1 MGTIEAPGNPQE
13 EDRSLEKKSDLLNLD
28 MKWTYAEQKAKFVSK
43 LESISALNWNAS
55 DQALKKSFE
64 ANVRFVK
71 TTKGKDR
78 YVAQYDWVD
87 FAYIKANEKTQL
99 TQFIYTFVSDLQ
111 QELSNKT
118 TLNGNDHA
126 EIWVK
131 TNTILSLLDLQ
142 AEIKNTNQEQ
152 DSKKDN
158 RKDLKDVTKSTRAL
172 EKENKRE
179 EELNQVTAWLMIE
192 KLKQVKNTL
201 DATEIKSLID
211 QMDKVLLQLDGMQ
224 TELDSKQVNDAD
236 AQAFGLKYIQ
246 LFEQYIGLH
255 KWVIDYLR
263 TQQRLNRIQFPKEL
277 AWMDDGSQVWKMRE
291 RRMQKAAKLAKKDIK
306 SDLKFDKTYPWIFW
320 STVPTS
326 RIDQLQQNGKKAKGP
341 NVGNDDVYD
350 DGVRVD
356 SKNITG
362 AEVVWMGGVAGS
374 VELGETRA
382 PNITNNPKYEAGKD
396 GIVRKENL
404 RTIPL
409 EKLIGYYRDRSD
421 EDMSL
426 DTQQVR
432 SALLYRMIKSGSVA
446 PQLSTGATIEH
457 VPFGDALKML
467 WNGDPKKGISDFW
480 KLMEKAMIDSSFKSK
495 MNADVTRTL
504 QLAQA
509 AKAEDWR
516 DTRQSFLYDYFEL
529 TNPQERSAIILNAF
543 VKNLAPVLGARFD
556 DSTLQPASLRYM
568 FDMYKDGKG
577 VLDYEQA
584 AQDIE
589 RATWELGNATT
600 MDVFKKQ
607 GLPGLVRTGLV
618 ALVEKGAIST
628 ETAANIA
635 RGTDAV
641 MNIAQTGFA
650 VAGIWHGAKSAWK
663 FVTSWF
669 KKWDEAK
676 KARSESWDA
685 LKMAAG
691 FGLGGYYGMQV
702 LKDPSSWNKIPLVGS
717 LYALFD
723 KDYANEQHKKDFIDN
738 HNLRSVTTEAKILND
753 TIGSLTIQ
761 QLKDQGVLV
770 KQWTNGVAINKDNF
784 IKLVP
789 ALEEYK
795 TMWASALSQFIQN
808 LNKSLVNEYQLT
820 WTKVEEYAATGKT
833 LPDILKS
840 IAETKADIK
849 RFKDAVGSGVWDSSF
864 DNVFESGTDAEKT
877 ALKEKL
883 AFAAQQ
889 VNKLNN
895 KDGVWAK
902 YIADTMN
909 ITNSATKAKLEWA
922 LVNAMNQTD
931 ANGVTGRAFITAKLR
946 EALVS
951 GDPKEYFK
959 AVAVVMSNKTTFP
972 TQADALYMNPAI
984 ASGTAPTPD
993 FVSFIHEPTI
1003 GNAPAGGTD
1012 YFPTPTLGAGD
1023 YADNANNYA
1032 SLSAPTTN
1040 KWEEIMGE
1048 L

>member
-1 MGTIEAPGNPQE
+1 MGTEVFDTKGPEIIKLDDIKEWYAQQAKAFLLSLKNQSTPLDWGNIQKSVTVGYDKKWLLAKDKYVLMVNGTEVATLKQDKNHDNIISFLYEVVKQTGIEALSGKEPAADKVKEKCNEIIINMQLDE
-13 EDRSLEKKSDLLNLD
+13 LEKGVTKATLL
-28 MKWTYAEQKAKFVSK
+28 AEMQARLNRHTATDPRGKADDIVENEHIKDRVTTNVDIQKAQNDTLQSLIKQLNK
-43 LESISALNWNAS
+43 QLKQDLE
-55 DQALKKSFE
+55 
-64 ANVRFVK
+64 
-71 TTKGKDR
+71 T
-78 YVAQYDWVD
+78 
-87 FAYIKANEKTQL
+87 TQL
-99 TQFIYTFVSDLQ
+99 Q
-111 QELSNKT
+111 
-118 TLNGNDHA
+118 
-126 EIWVK
+126 
-131 TNTILSLLDLQ
+131 
-142 AEIKNTNQEQ
+142 
-152 DSKKDN
+152 
-158 RKDLKDVTKSTRAL
+158 L
-172 EKENKRE
+172 EKEHLEHLLN
-179 EELNQVTAWLMIE
+179 ELQNIQ
-192 KLKQVKNTL
+192 KQLEGNPSEPEIGRLRNDLQRVIGEINNLSQKKNS
-201 DATEIKSLID
+201 EIKTPRKFSE
-211 QMDKVLLQLDGMQ
+211 KSAGGSPEKKRWGPRADG
-224 TELDSKQVNDAD
+224 
-236 AQAFGLKYIQ
+236 Y
-246 LFEQYIGLH
+246 
-255 KWVIDYLR
+255 
-263 TQQRLNRIQFPKEL
+263 
-277 AWMDDGSQVWKMRE
+277 
-291 RRMQKAAKLAKKDIK
+291 
-306 SDLKFDKTYPWIFW
+306 
-320 STVPTS
+320 
-326 RIDQLQQNGKKAKGP
+326 
-341 NVGNDDVYD
+341 DDVYD
-350 DGVRVD
+350 GDRVD
-356 SKNITG
+356 GRNITG
-362 AEVVWMGGVAGS
+362 AEVVWAGGTNN
-374 VELGETRA
+374 VELGKTRA
-382 PNITNNPKYEAGKD
+382 PNITNNPTFEAGKD
-396 GIVRKENL
+396 GIVRSEKL
-404 RTIPL
+404 RVIPL
-409 EKLIGYYRDRSD
+409 KELIGYYNKLSND
-421 EDMSL
+421 DMAL
-426 DTQQVR
+426 DAQQIR
-432 SALLYRMIKSGSVA
+432 SALLYRMIKSGAVA

-457 VPFGDALKML
+457 VPFGDALNML
-467 WNGDPKKGISDFW
+467 GNNDPKAGLASFW
-480 KLMEKAMIDSSFKSK
+480 ELMQKAMVDSSFKSK

-556 DSTLQPASLRYM
+556 DATLQPGSLRYM
-568 FDMYKDGKG
+568 FDIYKGGDW

-589 RATWELGNATT
+589 RTTWELGNATAT
-600 MDVFKKQ
+600 DVFMQQ
-607 GLPGLVRTGLV
+607 GAPGLMRQGLV
-618 ALVEKGAIST
+618 ALVEKGAITT
-628 ETAANIA
+628 ETAAKIA

-641 MNIAQTGFA
+641 MNIAQTWLGI
-650 VAGIWHGAKSAWK
+650 AGLVYGVKSAWK

-685 LKMAAG
+685 LKKAAG

-738 HNLRSVTTEAKILND
+738 HTLRSVTTEAKILND

-784 IKLVP
+784 VKLVP
-789 ALEEYK
+789 TLEEYK
-795 TMWASALSQFIQN
+795 TMGAWALSQFIQN

-895 KDGVWAK
+895 KDDVWAK

-909 ITNSATKAKLEWA
+909 VTDSATKAKLAWA

-951 GDPKEYFK
+951 GDSKEYFK

-1032 SLSAPTTN
+1032 SLSAPTTK